1 MISSQLQHKALIKA
15 MQNLDTPTKTATL
28 YYVYD
33 PMCSWCYAFRPIWQQ
48 VQQQLPESVQIQTVL
63 GGLAPDTHELMPLA
77 TQQMVQANW
86 HKIIQVV
93 PGTVFNFEFWTVG
106 QPRRSTYPACRAVLA
121 ATTQAESAGARML
134 EAIQNAYYRQARN
147 PSDLSTLLE
156 LAAELALDTAAFALA
171 IQSTEIQD
179 QLEQDLALADSL
191 GSSSFPSLVLKTAQG
206 TKRIQHSYSSAQ
218 AILKQLI

>member
-86 HKIIQVV
+86 HKLSKLC
-93 PGTVFNFEFWTVG
+93 PALSLTLSFG
-106 QPRRSTYPACRAVLA
+106 Q
-121 ATTQAESAGARML
+121 
-134 EAIQNAYYRQARN
+134 
-147 PSDLSTLLE
+147 
-156 LAAELALDTAAFALA
+156 
-171 IQSTEIQD
+171 
-179 QLEQDLALADSL
+179 
-191 GSSSFPSLVLKTAQG
+191 
-206 TKRIQHSYSSAQ
+206 
-218 AILKQLI
+218 